1 MLRIALI
8 QGSPRSSNNC
18 PDQES
23 KTALLAKRIVANAPN
38 NVIIDLIDLS
48 IKGDGNIVQ
57 PCKGCVSTS
66 SMHCH
71 FPCDCYVAGSDK
83 FPDFMHNEQV
93 YDRLKAADGILV
105 LTPVHWYSVTSVL
118 KSFFDRLVCINL
130 SLTVEL
136 AEQLA
141 IGKDSAKSRSVEK
154 SGEFNH
160 LLKNH
165 FAGKYAAFL
174 AHGDDGGVDYREFS
188 DDINWHSSMPPS
200 LKKFMLGETE
210 GSVNHPRNAVMPL
223 AWQCRYSGINVPDD
237 LVVGFH
243 ATSGVGYAEA
253 MDLAKENL
261 DSYYQTGLELFQRL
275 IGYLS

>member
-1 MLRIALI
+1 MVRIALI
-8 QGSPRSSNNC
+8 QGSPRNANNC

-23 KTALLAKRIVANAPN
+23 KTALLAKRIIANAPN
-38 NVIIDLIDLS
+38 NISIDLIDLS

-66 SMHCH
+66 SVHCH

-83 FPDFMHNEQV
+83 FPDFMHNEQI
-93 YDRLKAADGILV
+93 YDRLKAADGMLV
-105 LTPVHWYSVTSVL
+105 LSPVHWYSVTSVL
-118 KSFFDRLVCINL
+118 KSFFDRLVCANL
-130 SLTVEL
+130 TLTVDL

-141 IGKDSAKSRSVEK
+141 IGKDSVKSRAAEK

-188 DDINWHSSMPPS
+188 DDDNWHSSMPPS
-200 LKKFMLGETE
+200 LKAFMLGDTE
-210 GSVNHPRNAVMPL
+210 GAVNHPRNAVMPL

-243 ATSGVGYAEA
+243 ATSGIGHAEA

-261 DSYYQTGLELFQRL
+261 DDYYHTGLTLFQRL
-275 IGYLS
+275 IVYLS